1 MVPDDDDVHDDI
13 QMMMMM
19 MMMGKSPEDL
29 GLRWDHCL
37 DFSPW

>member
-13 QMMMMM
+13 QMMMM

>member
-19 MMMGKSPEDL
+19 MDKSPEDL